1 MREPNASSLLSVLSD
16 SRSID
21 GSAACV
27 VIAHPDDESIGC
39 GGQLAR
45 LPGVSVVL
53 VTDGA
58 PRNLVD
64 ARACGFATAAAYA
77 CARAAEFREA
87 MRLVGVTDTAMVS
100 LGIPDQSAARH
111 LALLT
116 CRLVEIFSARSI
128 RIAITHAYEG
138 GHPDHDAAA
147 FAVHAARN
155 LLARG
160 GHLLEIIEMPLYRLG
175 HEGMLVQSFA
185 PSRDG
190 GPEIRLQLSA
200 PAQQQKQQLLDVYR
214 TQRSMLSAFSLDA
227 EPFRLAGQYDFACL
241 PNAGR
246 VLYERHDWGLTGTQ
260 WEALVQESS
269 RQLSLA
275 G

>member
-1 MREPNASSLLSVLSD
+1 MPEPDASSLLSVLSE
-16 SRSID
+16 SRLVD
-21 GSAACV
+21 ASAVCV

-39 GGQLAR
+39 GGLLAR
-45 LPGVSVVL
+45 LRGVSVVL
-53 VTDGA
+53 LTDGA

-64 ARACGFATAAAYA
+64 AKALGFATAAAYA

-87 MRLVGVTDTAMVS
+87 MRLVGVADTAMVS
-100 LGIPDQSAARH
+100 LDVPDQSAARN
-111 LALLT
+111 LTLLT

-155 LLARG
+155 LLVRD
-160 GHLLEIIEMPLYRLG
+160 GHLLQIIEMPLYRLG
-175 HEGMLVQSFA
+175 QEGMLVQSFA
-185 PSRDG
+185 PCSDG
-190 GPEIRLQLSA
+190 GPEMRLQLNA

-214 TQRSMLSAFSLDA
+214 TQRSMLSAFRLDA

-241 PNAGR
+241 PNVGR

-275 G
+275 A